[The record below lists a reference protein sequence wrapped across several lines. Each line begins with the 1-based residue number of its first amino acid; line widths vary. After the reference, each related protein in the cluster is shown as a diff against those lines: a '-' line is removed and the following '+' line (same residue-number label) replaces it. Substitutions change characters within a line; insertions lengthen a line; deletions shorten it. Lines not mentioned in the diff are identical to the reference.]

1 MQIFAHLGSCTPPL
15 FLLLTLLP
23 SLFYHDSPGSPKT
36 VEEYYQQI
44 GRAGRDGLAAECTM
58 FVSPNDFDKYNSDF
72 YLGNLS
78 GQAKDAVLASIA
90 ALKKFSLDGLTCRRK
105 ALLEFFSETPKFGDR
120 CGTCDN
126 CTKVNTLDDDD
137 LERDFGNL
145 GARVV
150 LQAVDALNEQGIS
163 TIISVISGKSL
174 DSYRYRGGILEDN
187 LKKKMLSRK
196 ETVGKKLSLDSFRE
210 LIVPLTQRGYL
221 QESSKS
227 AVIQGYSKSWT
238 IYKMTNKGRSA
249 LFDDSIPI
257 PLPVPESVLEAE
269 RKEKARR
276 QRVLAQL
283 EESGVKLG
291 SLPQDELKTGD
302 GEVIRALSKWNS
314 YLANLRK
321 NGKDQRVSQ
330 LEELLA
336 ALESWRAQT
345 AIKFRMAPGS
355 VLAEHTLLT
364 IAYTVATLPPG
375 MKMEESALVAAGV
388 RTREMS
394 SLCQTLTDWID
405 KYQGSLKDGNAAAE
419 ASGHGVM
426 QFQPGLVKGTAA
438 WEFAVYKPVKK
449 TGLASWESSYNRF
462 LEGES
467 PQAIALSPANGR
479 PIQVRT
485 VCGHIIQALLY
496 GKPVDLHR
504 LAEFFPPPT
513 SNEYAQMEAAE
524 LSTGINS
531 CGNPL
536 NCGVDGGK
544 FAKTD
549 FLRPI
554 MGDHFID
561 TPYTERDEEDKV
573 NFGSWCDRL
582 EWYLTLRR
590 IGHQPTFGPS

>member
-1 MQIFAHLGSCTPPL
+1 M
-15 FLLLTLLP
+15 
-23 SLFYHDSPGSPKT
+23 
-36 VEEYYQQI
+36 EEYYQQI

-58 FVSPNDFDKYNSDF
+58 FVAPGDFDKYNSDF

-78 GQAKDAVLASIA
+78 GQAKEAVLASIA

-105 ALLEFFSETPKFGDR
+105 ALLEFFSESPKFGDR

-126 CTKVNTLDDDD
+126 CKKVKTLDHND

-163 TIISVISGKSL
+163 TIMSVISGKTL
-174 DSYRYRGGILEDN
+174 DSYRYRRGILEDN
-187 LKKKMLSRK
+187 VKKQIFSRK
-196 ETVGKKLSLDSFRE
+196 ETIGKKMSLDAFRE

-238 IYKMTNKGRSA
+238 IYKLTDKGRSA
-249 LFDDSIPI
+249 LFDDSIAI
-257 PLPVPESVLEAE
+257 PLPVPEFVLEAE

-276 QRVLAQL
+276 AKVLKDL
-283 EESGVKLG
+283 EESGVKLEN
-291 SLPQDELKTGD
+291 LPQEELKTGD

-321 NGKDQRVSQ
+321 NGKDERVSQ
-330 LEELLA
+330 LEQLLS

-355 VLAEHTLLT
+355 VLAEHTLVA

-375 MKMEESALVAAGV
+375 MKMEESAFVAAGV
-388 RTREMS
+388 RTRELS
-394 SLCQTLTDWID
+394 SLCLAVSDWVD
-405 KYQGSLKDGNAAAE
+405 KYQASPKDGIASAE
-419 ASGHGVM
+419 TAGLTKM
-426 QFQPGLVKGTAA
+426 QFQPGLVTGTA

-462 LEGES
+462 LAGES
-467 PQAIALSPANGR
+467 PQTIALSPVNGR

-485 VCGHIIQALLY
+485 VCVHIIQALLY

-504 LAEFFPPPT
+504 LAQFFPPPN
-513 SNEYAQMEAAE
+513 SDEHAQMEAAE
-524 LSTGINS
+524 VSTGVDS

-561 TPYTERDEEDKV
+561 TPYTERDEEDKTK
-573 NFGSWCDRL
+573 FSLWCDRL
-582 EWYLTLRR
+582 EWYTTLKR
-590 IGHQPTFGPS
+590 IGYQPAFF